1 MKKSRRLSVV
11 SRIDAT
17 ALATAVVTALVTAG
31 SIVSAPAV
39 AGDLA
44 FAAEV
49 DSCLAAVNDRVG
61 LQGAERVRHLVTDS
75 KRTAIGYALSIETS
89 VFSADSER
97 RYSIRCVAR
106 GDNTPLKLTID
117 GIET

>member
-1 MKKSRRLSVV
+1 MKKPNRTLRIAASAVLAAGAASV
-11 SRIDAT
+11 
-17 ALATAVVTALVTAG
+17 
-31 SIVSAPAV
+31 PAS
-39 AGDLA
+39 AGDLP

-61 LQGAERVRHLVTDS
+61 LEGAERVRHLVTDS

-89 VFSADSER
+89 VFSADRER

-106 GDNTPLKLTID
+106 GDSAPLKLTID
-117 GIET
+117 GREI

>member
-1 MKKSRRLSVV
+1 MKNPARTLP
-11 SRIDAT
+11 IA
-17 ALATAVVTALVTAG
+17 ALAVLAAG
-31 SIVSAPAV
+31 SAASIPAS

-61 LQGAERVRHLVTDS
+61 LEGAERVRHLVTDS

-97 RYSIRCVAR
+97 RYTIRCVAR
-106 GDNTPLKLTID
+106 GGSAPLRLTID
-117 GIET
+117 DSEI